1 MPSQQPTISWVS
13 LNSYIVGLLYR
24 SILFH
29 VCVLRIVKT
38 KGLVNIPRLSNCLT
52 GKCEIAQFFDWSV
65 RSQGALEFDSVHI
78 SFVLVSAAAIDTRIF
93 HESTQSDEVRI
104 SSQIIYDIKIPI
116 LFIHLF
122 FFINLFI
129 LPRVCFFPYF
139 SKFESWRIPSSLS
152 TV

>member
-13 LNSYIVGLLYR
+13 LNSCIVGLLYR

-29 VCVLRIVKT
+29 ACVLRIVKN
-38 KGLVNIPRLSNCLT
+38 KGFVNIPRLSNCLI
-52 GKCEIAQFFDWSV
+52 GKCKIAQFFDWSV
-65 RSQGALEFDSVHI
+65 RSQGLLELDSVHI

-116 LFIHLF
+116 FFLFIHLF

-129 LPRVCFFPYF
+129 LPRVSLCFFLI
-139 SKFESWRIPSSLS
+139 SQSLS
-152 TV
+152 LGELPPL